1 MAHVEEYLMALM
13 ISAVL
18 FAMAGVFLLLTV
30 ARQRRN
36 ERQVMSR
43 LQGEIAR
50 DSRVGSMLR
59 LLGDSRF
66 GQRSVSLDSE
76 TQILLNRVGWRRA
89 SQRSLFAAFQV
100 SVPVV
105 AACVVVT
112 VQSLFF
118 KDAAYPLLPPMF
130 ALGLGYLAP
139 KRVLA
144 MVAAHRQNHV
154 VAEIATLIPLLRIL
168 FESGMAVEQALRVLS
183 SEGSKLVPVLS
194 SELRVMLVRVD
205 SGLEL
210 GDELNKV
217 ATVLAVDEFSDTCV
231 ILNQLIHQGGGAMKS
246 LLALKQLIDDR
257 RLTRLQEYISKLS
270 AKMSVVMMVFLFP
283 ALLIVLA
290 GPGFIAI
297 GKALSSH

>member
-1 MAHVEEYLMALM
+1 MVLMLSAL
-13 ISAVL
+13 L
-18 FAMAGVFLLLTV
+18 FAAAGFFLMLSV

-36 ERQVMSR
+36 ARQIMSR
-43 LQGEIAR
+43 LHGEIAR
-50 DSRVGSMLR
+50 DSRVGSLLR

-76 TQILLNRVGWRRA
+76 TQILLNRIGWRRA
-89 SQRSLFAAFQV
+89 RQRSLFAACQV
-100 SVPVV
+100 GVPIV
-105 AACVVVT
+105 AVCVVMLI
-112 VQSLFF
+112 QALFF
-118 KDAAYPLLPPMF
+118 SDVQYPVMAPLF
-130 ALGLGYLAP
+130 AVGLGYLAP

-144 MVAAHRQNHV
+144 AAAARRQKRTV
-154 VAEIATLIPLLRIL
+154 VEIGTFIPLLRIL

-183 SEGSKLVPVLS
+183 SEGSKLLPVLS

-217 ATVLAVDEFSDTCV
+217 ASVLAVDEFSDTCV

-246 LLALKQLIDDR
+246 LLTLKQLIDDR

-297 GKALSSH
+297 GKALGSH